1 MQSAFLFKYTVKS
14 DTNCFKKPIRRLRKN
29 LAWHLACW

>member
-14 DTNCFKKPIRRLRKN
+14 DTNCFKKPIRRRKN